1 MHSDLLSDTVNLC
14 TVFQLSPS
22 PTHAG
27 FAITSVGVNLGPAAS
42 FGLWMISQSH

>member
-27 FAITSVGVNLGPAAS
+27 FAITLVEVNLGPAAS
-42 FGLWMISQSH
+42 FGLWTE